1 MAHLQ
6 VQREPRLRELQ
17 SRPERERRGLAA
29 PDASGARRLEPQ
41 GPVLRAGTREVPVL
55 AERAR
60 VPIRRARGRGARGPE
75 ARAASARR
83 LAPLQIMDRP
93 HELSQGEAR
102 AVLEAP
108 HQEAQLDLHAAGK
121 SHPPPPPPPSPDPF
135 AKPKPKPIALLGH
148 IALSLLAP
156 DFLPRRI
163 IHIRP
168 ALALHSPYTRPTAA
182 FRRLPSSQNQLV
194 SLFPFLLIS
203 LMREKRTTV
212 THPHGTIRTA
222 YNLCKY

>member
-121 SHPPPPPPPSPDPF
+121 SHPPPPPTPPPPPPPPTPSPSPS
-135 AKPKPKPIALLGH
+135 PSPLHCSVILLFP
-148 IALSLLAP
+148 SW
-156 DFLPRRI
+156 PRIFFRAGLFI
-163 IHIRP
+163 F
-168 ALALHSPYTRPTAA
+168 ALHSPYTRPTLALLPPSAA
-182 FRRLPSSQNQLV
+182 YPPRKTNSSLYF
-194 SLFPFLLIS
+194 LFF
-203 LMREKRTTV
+203 
-212 THPHGTIRTA
+212 
-222 YNLCKY
+222 